1 MDGVEF
7 GRYRLIELLGRGGMG
22 EVWRAHDSAIDR
34 TVAIKMLLPHF
45 AQDEK
50 FEQRFRR
57 EAHAAARL
65 DDPHVVP
72 IYDVG
77 EIDGR
82 LFVSMRLIN
91 GADLQTL
98 LDAGP
103 LEPQR
108 AVGIIEQI
116 AKALHAAH
124 RAGLIHRDI
133 KPSNILVA
141 EDDFAYLIDF
151 GIARA
156 AGETGLT
163 STGATIGTWSYMAPE
178 RFSTGQAE
186 ASSDIYALACV
197 LYQCLTGELPF
208 PAVALEQI
216 AVAHMTTA
224 PPKPSVQR
232 PSIPAS
238 MDSVIATGLAKEPS
252 ARHATTIELAEAA
265 RNAINTSDSRT
276 PATPSQPKASASRPA
291 TTPPSAPTSHPDT
304 LPSPPV
310 TPTPRTRASAT
321 AATQQARPARPP
333 NNRSPAPSPRSAA
346 PTIHES
352 GRWRRK
358 SVVIPAAVLTAAAV
372 TAATFVLLRDNG
384 PKVSRPVSASGSS
397 VAALPPSPY
406 GPQTVLPFNGIN
418 RANGIAVDA
427 TGAVYVS
434 DAMNVRNS
442 DDRVLKLAPGSTGA
456 DVLPLAGIEGVFGV
470 AADSAGDLYV
480 IGGTSNGTQRVL
492 KFPAGSPRS
501 EVLPF
506 PDLGPGH
513 SLEGVAVDNTGAVFV
528 TDSPLSHY
536 APPRVMKLAAGSS
549 RADVLP
555 FAELDSPGGVAVD
568 SAGAVYIT
576 DKNRVLKLAA
586 GSTRTDVLPVAG
598 SKGVAVDARGAVY
611 VLNGNKVLKLAA
623 GAARADALPFAG
635 LTNPLSV
642 AVADNGSVY
651 VTNEK
656 QVLKLPLR

>member
-22 EVWRAHDSAIDR
+22 EVWRAHDTAIDR
-34 TVAIKMLLPHF
+34 TVAIKLLLPHF

-50 FEQRFRR
+50 FEERFRR

-72 IYDVG
+72 IYDLG

-91 GADLQTL
+91 GQDLQTL
-98 LDAGP
+98 LGAGP
-103 LEPQR
+103 LETQR
-108 AVGIIEQI
+108 AVAIVEQI

-124 RAGLIHRDI
+124 KAGLIHRDI

-216 AVAHMTTA
+216 AVAHMTTT

-238 MDSVIATGLAKEPS
+238 MDSVIATGLAKDPS

-265 RNAINTSDSRT
+265 RNALNTPDSRA
-276 PATPSQPKASASRPA
+276 PATPSQPKPSASRPA
-291 TTPPSAPTSHPDT
+291 TLSAPTSQPDT

-333 NNRSPAPSPRSAA
+333 SNRPPSPSPRSAA
-346 PTIHES
+346 PTTRES

-372 TAATFVLLRDNG
+372 TAATFVMLRDNG
-384 PKVSRPVSASGSS
+384 PKVSRHGPASGSS

-406 GPQTVLPFNGIN
+406 GPQTVLPINGLH
-418 RANGIAVDA
+418 RANGVAVDA
-427 TGAVYVS
+427 NGAVYVS

-442 DDRVLKLAPGSTGA
+442 DDRLLTLAPGSTGSA
-456 DVLPLAGIEGVFGV
+456 VLPLAGLEGVGGV
-470 AADSAGDLYV
+470 AANSAGDLYV

-492 KFPAGSPRS
+492 KFSAGSTRS

-506 PDLGPGH
+506 PDIGPGH
-513 SLEGVAVDNTGAVFV
+513 GLDGVAVDTTGAVYV
-528 TDSPLSHY
+528 TDNPLSHY

-555 FAELDSPGGVAVD
+555 FAELDSPVGIAVD

-586 GSTRTDVLPVAG
+586 GSTRTDVLPIAG
-598 SKGVAVDARGAVY
+598 STGVAVDARGAVY
-611 VLNGNKVLKLAA
+611 VTSGYKVLKLAA

-642 AVADNGSVY
+642 AVDENGSVY
-651 VTNEK
+651 VTNEN
-656 QVLKLPLR
+656 QVLKLPVR